1 MNIALTG
8 AHSTGKTTLFNE
20 FVKRNNRFRIASI
33 TETARI
39 VIEKGFPMAKD
50 ATVDSYINY
59 VNEQL
64 KAELSARKDNYDV
77 LISDRTILDAVAY
90 SQINKRLTDDPFIPP
105 YVIEMLESVWLM
117 EKEFY
122 DFYIYCPVEFPLIF
136 DGVRDEDGVYQRMVG
151 DHLKDLLERHNV
163 KHFEVSGS
171 MTARYDYLMTLIYS
185 HLL

>member
-8 AHSTGKTTLFNE
+8 AHSTGKTTLLNA
-20 FVKRNNRFRIASI
+20 FVKRNKRFKFVSI

-64 KAELSARKDNYDV
+64 KMELSARKTNYDI

-90 SQINKRLTDDPFIPP
+90 AEINKKLSDEPFIPT
-105 YVIEMLESVWLM
+105 YVIEMLERIWLV
-117 EKEFY
+117 EQEFY
-122 DFYIYCPVEFPLIF
+122 DFYIFCPVEFPLIF
-136 DGVRDEDGVYQRMVG
+136 DGVRDEDSIYQEKISE
-151 DHLKDLLERHNV
+151 HLKKLLERHKI
-163 KHFEVSGS
+163 KHFSVNGSVSE
-171 MTARYDYLMTLIYS
+171 RYESLIKRINS
-185 HLL
+185 HL